1 MMINLNL
8 PDQNIDFGFKILI
21 NLVLLGLDM
30 RHCLNLERHGGHERH
45 AAEDFIFINLLF
57 MSIPL
62 SGRRREVRDKY
73 LDSMVEISMGR
84 GRGFRLWK
92 KSIRCGFKAND

>member
-45 AAEDFIFINLLF
+45 VALDFIFINLLF

-62 SGRRREVRDKY
+62 SGRRREV
-73 LDSMVEISMGR
+73 
-84 GRGFRLWK
+84 
-92 KSIRCGFKAND
+92 